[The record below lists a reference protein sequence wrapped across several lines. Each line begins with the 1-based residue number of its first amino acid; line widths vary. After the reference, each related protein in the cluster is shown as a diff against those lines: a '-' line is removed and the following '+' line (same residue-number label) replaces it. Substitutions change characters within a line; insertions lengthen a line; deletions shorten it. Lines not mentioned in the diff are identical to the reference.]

1 VPQFIVTR
9 KEVWDQ
15 GVRIEAK
22 DEEEAI
28 AKVANGEGDDVEA
41 LFEYSRTLD
50 PDTWNVEEA
59 DEKVKK

>member
-1 VPQFIVTR
+1 MPQFIVTR

-28 AKVANGEGDDVEA
+28 AKVANCGGKVVKG

-50 PDTWNVEEA
+50 PDTWNVEKVDEEA
-59 DEKVKK
+59 KK